1 MYKILLKYN
10 IMKGLGKIIMKI
22 NSMIRLM
29 RPKQWIKNFFV
40 FAAIIFSGKFFDL
53 QILKLNIIT
62 FILFSLTSSSIYI
75 INDIVDIDKDRCHP
89 QKKNR
94 PLASGELKVGWAICL
109 DIIIIIFVS
118 FISFK
123 YLNYNVYMTFA
134 IYFIVNILYCFILK
148 NLVIIDVMVIT
159 FCFVLR
165 VESGS
170 ITSGVSVSSW
180 LFLCTILLALFLSI
194 NKRKSE
200 ILTLKDKSFTHRTI
214 LKDYSIPLLDKMLT
228 IVTPSI
234 LISYCLYTFSSTQ
247 SKTMM
252 YTIPFV
258 LYGIF
263 RYQYLMEKENI
274 GGKPED
280 VFEKDMPF
288 LINIILWIVSVVVI
302 IYFKF

>member
-1 MYKILLKYN
+1 MYSESIN
-10 IMKGLGKIIMKI
+10 IKKGLGKIMKI
-22 NSMIRLM
+22 NSMIKLM

-40 FAAIIFSGKFFDL
+40 FAAIIFSGKFFDF
-53 QILKLNIIT
+53 QILELNILT

-75 INDIVDIDKDRCHP
+75 INDIIDIDKDRCHP
-89 QKKNR
+89 QKKKR
-94 PLASGELKVGWAICL
+94 PLASGELKVVWAIIL

-123 YLNYNVYMTFA
+123 YLNYKVYMIFA

-170 ITSGVSVSSW
+170 ITTGVSVSSW

-200 ILTLKDKSFTHRTI
+200 IITLKDKSFTHRTI
-214 LKDYSIPLLDKMLT
+214 LKEYSIPLLDKMLT

-288 LINIILWIVSVVVI
+288 LINIILWVISVVVI

>member
-1 MYKILLKYN
+1 MYSERIN
-10 IMKGLGKIIMKI
+10 IKKGLGKIMKI
-22 NSMIRLM
+22 NSMIKLM

-40 FAAIIFSGKFFDL
+40 FAAIIFSGKFFDF
-53 QILKLNIIT
+53 QILELNILT

-75 INDIVDIDKDRCHP
+75 INDIIDIDKDRCHP
-89 QKKNR
+89 QKKKR
-94 PLASGELKVGWAICL
+94 PLASGELKVVWAIIL

-123 YLNYNVYMTFA
+123 YLNYKVYMIFA

-170 ITSGVSVSSW
+170 ITTGVSVSSW

-200 ILTLKDKSFTHRTI
+200 IITLKDKSFTHRTI
-214 LKDYSIPLLDKMLT
+214 LKEYSIPLLDKMLT

-288 LINIILWIVSVVVI
+288 LINIILWVISVVVI